1 MKNNLFIILNNSL
14 LLKNEFNINIIFK
27 MNPKKMKFRE
37 EANSEIN
44 NYNSYFKGS
53 LFYKE

>member
-1 MKNNLFIILNNSL
+1 
-14 LLKNEFNINIIFK
+14 
-27 MNPKKMKFRE
+27 MNPKKMKFGE